1 MPKGKPDKG
10 YALTPQREKVLR
22 ILAQAGGS
30 LDDEAGLV
38 VARLRE
44 QTGHESTQALSMV
57 IKQLESSGLVKRD
70 VAGRRT
76 YHLELVESA
85 LAPEDA
91 ARLGLATNGRRSIAT
106 VEAREPIEELED
118 DVPPA
123 PADGT
128 DYRRLADEL
137 LKRCSEVLAR
147 KTGDAT
153 LKLRIAELEAALAEE
168 RDRARDL
175 TDQLTQRGMEVL
187 DLKEKLRIAERN
199 LETVTKARDRQK
211 AERGSDPIEK
221 RLTDRERREL
231 DDLKRVMESRPGR

>member
-1 MPKGKPDKG
+1 MPKGRPEKG

-91 ARLGLATNGRRSIAT
+91 ARLGLSTNGRSTA
-106 VEAREPIEELED
+106 VEAPEPEIEVE
-118 DVPPA
+118 PPA
-123 PADGT
+123 DAT

-137 LKRCSEVLAR
+137 LKAALAAVSRRAGDPKVKLELIEAKERVAELEALLLERGEEVL
-147 KTGDAT
+147 K
-153 LKLRIAELEAALAEE
+153 LKENLRIAEH
-168 RDRARDL
+168 
-175 TDQLTQRGMEVL
+175 
-187 DLKEKLRIAERN
+187 N
-199 LETVTKARDRQK
+199 LETVMKARERQK